1 MHMSA
6 AAVWLGAHL
15 LMPVSDQVPAFNVEP
30 SCKGAAAAS
39 AQMVDA
45 QSYSACMSEENQARQ
60 QLGPIWQS
68 FSVAHRTR
76 CTSEASGQGLAS
88 YVELLVCLQIAGG
101 RPAGTQPTT
110 LKGARK
116 KQ

>member
-6 AAVWLGAHL
+6 ATVWLGAHL
-15 LMPVSDQVPAFNVEP
+15 LMPVSDQVPTFNVEP

-39 AQMVDA
+39 AQMVLA
-45 QSYSACMSEENQARQ
+45 QSYSACIAEENQARE

-68 FSVAHRTR
+68 FPVANRTR
-76 CTSEASGQGLAS
+76 CTAEASGSGLDS

-101 RPAGTQPTT
+101 DVGKMQPTT